1 MISQAQNLQIEL
13 KQDQVQASF
22 KSNEKKNSIFIKLV
36 SEKPMLINRRVE
48 SSNLLHSNMGGF
60 LAKKTNSNS
69 KIRNSFTSK
78 CTSLMKQQHARLC
91 IIRLCATMLL
101 RSYTDHDD
109 Y

>member
-1 MISQAQNLQIEL
+1 
-13 KQDQVQASF
+13 
-22 KSNEKKNSIFIKLV
+22 
-36 SEKPMLINRRVE
+36 
-48 SSNLLHSNMGGF
+48 MGGF